1 MDKLI
6 LSLAIIVG
14 ALALGQAL
22 HLITGGKRAQKKADI
37 AMKNVLNVVLVI
49 ATPIITLAAFWIVD
63 FSNISLVALPF
74 MGAAALGFGSLL
86 GILASK
92 ILGHN
97 KLQTGSMFC
106 CGSSTNFGSIGG
118 LLCFAFFGE
127 IGYSFAVMYCLFLT
141 PCLYLLSFPGAAYYS
156 DENSDKSLMKRLM
169 GDKVV
174 IIFFISLIVGVALNL
189 LGIERPAFLGTVNEY
204 LIPVSSFFMVMS
216 LGYTMRFSQI
226 KHYPKE
232 IAAMSAIKYIINPIL
247 IIGIAYLLGLN
258 NYGDGTLFKVLIV
271 LSALPVGFNALIPM
285 NIYKLEVNLGN
296 SCWIVTTLSLVVV
309 IPLVYF
315 LVIH

>member
-6 LSLAIIVG
+6 LSLGIIVG
-14 ALALGQAL
+14 ALGLGQTL
-22 HLITGGKRAQKKADI
+22 HLTTSGKRAQIKTDAVMKK
-37 AMKNVLNVVLVI
+37 VLTAVLII

-63 FSNISLVALPF
+63 FSNMSLVALPF
-74 MGAAALGFGSLL
+74 MGASALGFGALL
-86 GILASK
+86 GVLASK

-118 LLCFAFFGE
+118 FICFAFFGE

-156 DENSDKSLMKRLM
+156 DENSDKSLLKRLM

-174 IIFFISLIVGVALNL
+174 IVFFISLIAGITLNL
-189 LGIERPAFLGTVNEY
+189 CGIERPAFLGTVNEG
-204 LIPVSSFFMVMS
+204 LIPISSFFMVMS

-226 KHYPKE
+226 KNYPKE
-232 IAAMSAIKYIINPIL
+232 VALMSIIKYVITPIL
-247 IIGIAYLLGLN
+247 IIGIAYILGLN

-296 SCWIVTTLSLVVV
+296 SCWIVTTLLLIVV
-309 IPLVYF
+309 IPIVYF

>member
-22 HLITGGKRAQKKADI
+22 HLTTSGKRAQQKADI
-37 AMKNVLNVVLVI
+37 AMKNVLNAVLII

-86 GILASK
+86 GVLASK
-92 ILGHN
+92 MLGHN

-141 PCLYLLSFPGAAYYS
+141 PSLYLLSFPGASYYS
-156 DENSDKSLMKRLM
+156 DENSDKSLLKRLM
-169 GDKVV
+169 GDKLV
-174 IIFFISLIVGVALNL
+174 IIFFISLIAGVTLNL
-189 LGIERPAFLGTVNEY
+189 LGIERPAFLGTLNEY
-204 LIPVSSFFMVMS
+204 LIPTSSFFMVMS

-232 IAAMSAIKYIINPIL
+232 IAVMSVIKYIINPIF
-247 IIGIAYLLGLN
+247 IIGISYLLGLN
-258 NYGDGTLFKVLIV
+258 NYGDGTLFKVLVV

-309 IPLVYF
+309 IPIVYF